1 MGRSVRCF
9 LLAAAAVAA
18 VSIAV
23 DMMLGWV
30 ARCLELTSGRR
41 NKDERLLSM
50 RTRDR
55 CQLGGD
61 EEQGGGRGAQG
72 SDGSPVDSTTRLT
85 F

>member
-9 LLAAAAVAA
+9 LLAAAVAA

-30 ARCLELTSGRR
+30 ARCVELTSVRR
-41 NKDERLLSM
+41 KKDERLLSM

-61 EEQGGGRGAQG
+61 GKEGVGWGAQG
-72 SDGSPVDSTTRLT
+72 SDGLPVDPTTRLT